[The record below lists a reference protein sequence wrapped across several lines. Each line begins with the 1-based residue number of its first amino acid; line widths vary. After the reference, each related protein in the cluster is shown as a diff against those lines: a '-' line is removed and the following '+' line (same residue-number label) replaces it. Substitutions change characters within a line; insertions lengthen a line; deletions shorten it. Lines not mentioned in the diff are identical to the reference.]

1 MTMAVAANRNS
12 RRRVITMAAISPP
25 LSPLLAGGS
34 LFPTMVIVCDGC
46 RCGVVWVRS
55 GSLGGMLVTVM
66 AGEGICAVGTGEIVA
81 MG

>member
-1 MTMAVAANRNS
+1 
-12 RRRVITMAAISPP
+12 MAAISPP
-25 LSPLLAGGS
+25 LSPLLAGVS
-34 LFPTMVIVCDGC
+34 LFPTMVMVCDGW

-66 AGEGICAVGTGEIVA
+66 AGEGTRAVGTGEIVA